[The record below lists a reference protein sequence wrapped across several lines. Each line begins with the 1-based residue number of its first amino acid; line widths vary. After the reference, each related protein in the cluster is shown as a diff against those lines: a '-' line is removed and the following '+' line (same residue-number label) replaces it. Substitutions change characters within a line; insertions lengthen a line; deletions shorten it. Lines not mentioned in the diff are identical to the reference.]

1 MYTFNQTRERKAL
14 LLLWS
19 IEKFSKEEEN
29 PFVRFLYSTNGMED
43 RFTRLNLELKLVLN
57 IRIPLY
63 LSPLVSHLALL
74 DLLSEGNRDKKT
86 WLTHKN
92 PAGPVLFGSIAFHWG
107 SSSFIEPPLSPP
119 PSLPLF
125 HSSRFLLAPSSRKT
139 IRGLPKKR
147 GEERAE
153 NKIAVMQFSRT
164 VSGNLSLWFVV
175 VVGRSKYFGI
185 SIAWYFISISSSS
198 INYDAFIINVLSFLF
213 FKIHETMR
221 IP

>member
-1 MYTFNQTRERKAL
+1 MYTFNQTRERKAI

-43 RFTRLNLELKLVLN
+43 RFTRLNLELKLILN
-57 IRIPLY
+57 IRIPVY

-107 SSSFIEPPLSPP
+107 SSSFIEPPLHHPP
-119 PSLPLF
+119 PSISFFAISPRPLVAKND
-125 HSSRFLLAPSSRKT
+125 SRFAKETRRRKSRK
-139 IRGLPKKR
+139 
-147 GEERAE
+147 
-153 NKIAVMQFSRT
+153 
-164 VSGNLSLWFVV
+164 
-175 VVGRSKYFGI
+175 
-185 SIAWYFISISSSS
+185 
-198 INYDAFIINVLSFLF
+198 
-213 FKIHETMR
+213 
-221 IP
+221 

>member
-1 MYTFNQTRERKAL
+1 MYTFNQTRERKAI

-57 IRIPLY
+57 IRIPVY

-107 SSSFIEPPLSPP
+107 SSSFIEPPLSTPP
-119 PSLPLF
+119 LPLF

>member
-1 MYTFNQTRERKAL
+1 MYTFNQTRERKAI

-119 PSLPLF
+119 PPSL
-125 HSSRFLLAPSSRKT
+125 
-139 IRGLPKKR
+139 
-147 GEERAE
+147 
-153 NKIAVMQFSRT
+153 
-164 VSGNLSLWFVV
+164 
-175 VVGRSKYFGI
+175 
-185 SIAWYFISISSSS
+185 YFILRDFSSPPRREKRFAVCQRNEAKKEQKIKSRWCNFHEPCRAICRFDSSSS
-198 INYDAFIINVLSFLF
+198 TEQILWNLDRLIFYINLLLF
-213 FKIHETMR
+213 YQLR
-221 IP
+221 CVYY

>member
-1 MYTFNQTRERKAL
+1 MYTFNQTRERKAI

-57 IRIPLY
+57 IRIPVY

-107 SSSFIEPPLSPP
+107 SSSFIEPPLSTPP
-119 PSLPLF
+119 LPLF

-198 INYDAFIINVLSFLF
+198 INYDAFIINVLSFF
-213 FKIHETMR
+213 FF
-221 IP
+221 

>member
-29 PFVRFLYSTNGMED
+29 PFVRFLHSTNGMED

-107 SSSFIEPPLSPP
+107 SSSFIEPPLSTPP
-119 PSLPLF
+119 LPLF

-175 VVGRSKYFGI
+175 VVGANTLEFRSLDILYQ
-185 SIAWYFISISSSS
+185 SPPL
-198 INYDAFIINVLSFLF
+198 LST
-213 FKIHETMR
+213 TMR
-221 IP
+221 LLLTCFHFSFF